1 MLNFRLIKIRFFHD
15 FAAFVAKNVSKNVL
29 ESQNK
34 LDQTNH
40 LRSACVEHF
49 ENDAKNVF

>member
-1 MLNFRLIKIRFFHD
+1 MLNFRLIKIRFLHD
-15 FAAFVAKNVSKNVL
+15 FAAFVMKNVSKNVL

-34 LDQTNH
+34 FDQTN
-40 LRSACVEHF
+40 RFQNACVRHS